1 MNRLL
6 WPTELHRHNEVII
19 SSGWAAVKGFWQ
31 KNMGMGTCPIDG
43 SESQFVHLRRAAA
56 AGTVEA
62 WRGSR
67 RKILYDWVRWSI
79 WWNPAAPCGRPRCAC
94 TAGGFIPSASPTS
107 GAASGSAPTGSSTP
121 GRRPR
126 PTCSKK
132 RRSASRPRP

>member
-6 WPTELHRHNEVII
+6 WPTELHRHSKGII

-31 KNMGMGTCPIDG
+31 KNMGTGTCPIDG

-79 WWNPAAPCGRPRCAC
+79 WWNPAALCGRPRCARAAAVC
-94 TAGGFIPSASPTS
+94 TRSVSRIPP
-107 GAASGSAPTGSSTP
+107 AASGSGRTGSSLPAPPPYPICTDRNP
-121 GRRPR
+121 V
-126 PTCSKK
+126 S
-132 RRSASRPRP
+132 RS